1 MAYTYIYIE
10 REKNE
15 HIFYLCLLYLFELDL
30 IFLSNLKN
38 QKDNK

>member
-1 MAYTYIYIE
+1 MAYTYIHRE
-10 REKNE
+10 RKNE